1 MLSYII
7 RPFSVLIKNWELTK
21 QLTVRNVS
29 ERYKGSVL
37 GSMWSIINPL
47 LMLSVYTFFFSV
59 VFNAR
64 WGGGGVTDSKAEFAI
79 ILFSGLMLF
88 NFFSECINKAPLL
101 VLSNVNYVKKIVFP
115 LEILAWV
122 NVLSGIINF
131 LVAFVI
137 WLVFYL
143 VVFGVPHL
151 TILLFP
157 FVLLPLFLLLLGSSW
172 LLSSVCVYIRDV
184 GQLIPPLTS
193 VLLFMSPIFYALK
206 MIPES
211 YRFIFMI
218 NPITPIVE
226 EARQVLIYGESIN
239 LISWGWSMSLSLCV
253 LYLGY
258 FCFSKFKNGFADVL

>member
-1 MLSYII
+1 MI

-21 QLTVRNVS
+21 QLTIRNVS
-29 ERYKGSVL
+29 ERYKGSLL
-37 GSMWSIINPL
+37 GSLWSIINPL

-64 WGGGGVTDSKAEFAI
+64 WGGNGVTDSKAEFAI

-88 NFFSECINKAPLL
+88 NFFSECINKAPSL
-101 VLSNVNYVKKIVFP
+101 VLSNANYVKKIVFP

-122 NVLSGIINF
+122 NVLSGIANF

-137 WLVFYL
+137 WLAFYL

-151 TILLFP
+151 TIFLFP
-157 FVLLPLFLLLLGSSW
+157 LILLPLFLLLLGSSW
-172 LLSSVCVYIRDV
+172 LLSSVCVYIRDI

-193 VLLFMSPIFYALK
+193 VLLFMSPIFYSLK

-226 EARQVLIYGESIN
+226 ETRQALIYGESIN
-239 LISWGWSMSLSLCV
+239 LSYWGWSMSLSLCV

-258 FCFSKFKNGFADVL
+258 FCFSKIKNGFADVI

>member
-1 MLSYII
+1 MLNYII
-7 RPFSVLIKNWELTK
+7 SPFSILIKNWELTK
-21 QLTVRNVS
+21 QLTIRNIS
-29 ERYKGSVL
+29 ERYKGSLL
-37 GSMWSIINPL
+37 GSLWSIINPL

-64 WGGGGVTDSKAEFAI
+64 WGGSGVTGSKAEFAI

-88 NFFSECINKAPLL
+88 NFFSECINKAPSL

-122 NVLSGIINF
+122 NVLSGMANF
-131 LVAFVI
+131 LIAFLI

-151 TILLFP
+151 TIFLFP
-157 FVLLPLFLLLLGSSW
+157 LILLPLFLLLLGSSW

-226 EARQVLIYGESIN
+226 ETRQVLIYGENIN
-239 LISWGWSMSLSLCV
+239 LISWAWSMSLSIFI
-253 LYLGY
+253 LYLGF
-258 FCFSKFKNGFADVL
+258 FCFSKIKNGFADVL

>member
-1 MLSYII
+1 
-7 RPFSVLIKNWELTK
+7 
-21 QLTVRNVS
+21 
-29 ERYKGSVL
+29 
-37 GSMWSIINPL
+37 
-47 LMLSVYTFFFSV
+47 MLSVYTFFFSV

-64 WGGGGVTDSKAEFAI
+64 WGGSGVTDSKAEFAI

-88 NFFSECINKAPLL
+88 NFFSECINKAPSL

-115 LEILAWV
+115 LEILSWV
-122 NVLSGIINF
+122 NVLSGMANF
-131 LVAFVI
+131 LIAFLI

-143 VVFGVPHL
+143 VIFGVPHL
-151 TILLFP
+151 TIFLFP
-157 FVLLPLFLLLLGSSW
+157 LILLPLFLLLLGSSW

-226 EARQVLIYGESIN
+226 ETRKVLIYGENIN
-239 LISWGWSMSLSLCV
+239 FISWGWSMSLSIFI
-253 LYLGY
+253 LYLGF
-258 FCFSKFKNGFADVL
+258 FCFSKIKNGFADVL